1 MDRSFDALRD
11 GLRAC
16 TRCPLHE
23 PATQVVGGEG
33 PRDAPLM
40 IVGEQPGDQEDREGR
55 PFVGPSGQLMD
66 RIAEE
71 AGLDRGAAYVTNAV
85 KHFKF
90 RRRGK
95 RRLHEPPNRME
106 IERCKWW
113 LDLEVELV
121 KPKMILSLG
130 ATALESLTGTRRGLL
145 KRRGGFEETQSGPV
159 FVTVHPSY
167 ILRIRDGERKAEET
181 RRLRADFAKV
191 AEALRPA

>member
-1 MDRSFDALRD
+1 MEKSFDALRE
-11 GLRAC
+11 GMRAC
-16 TRCPLHE
+16 TRCPLYA

-33 PRDAPLM
+33 PRDAPLV

-55 PFVGPSGQLMD
+55 PFVGPSGRLMD

-71 AGLDRGAAYVTNAV
+71 AGLDRSAAYVTNAV

-90 RRRGK
+90 RQRGK
-95 RRLHEPPNRME
+95 RRLHEPPNRTE
-106 IERCKWW
+106 IEQCKWW
-113 LDLEVELV
+113 LDLELELV

-130 ATALESLTGTRRGLL
+130 ATALESLTGNRRGLL
-145 KRRGGFEETQSGPV
+145 KRRGGFEETARGPV

-181 RRLRADFAKV
+181 ARLRSDFRKV
-191 AEALRPA
+191 AEALRGA